1 MGEANMLTV
10 PEVDYRDG
18 VRAVAFLDAALVY
31 VEATDFIDRD
41 ILVALLTQGDVMPPK
56 KKEEK
61 A

>member
-10 PEVDYRDG
+10 PAANYNEG

-31 VEATDFIDRD
+31 VETTDFIDRD

-56 KKEEK
+56 KEAKP
-61 A
+61 